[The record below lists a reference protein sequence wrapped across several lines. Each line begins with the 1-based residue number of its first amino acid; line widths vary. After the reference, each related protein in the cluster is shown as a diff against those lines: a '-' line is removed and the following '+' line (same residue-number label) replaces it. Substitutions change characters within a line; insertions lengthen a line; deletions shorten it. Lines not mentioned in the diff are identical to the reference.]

1 MIGLEPIHLT
11 IGNRGVKLGAPGVTR
26 TLKHSIL
33 NRAAYTNSATGA
45 WCWSRE
51 LNPDYQRFRPW
62 RCTNSLLQ
70 QELGARPRSRTGRFY
85 GLNVAS
91 LPIPLVAHGAQGG
104 SRIPKLN
111 LLKVASLPIPLLGRN
126 FWWVPQ
132 DLNLQCLRGDPVLQT
147 GAAKP
152 YPPDTQKQIRLSKTL
167 AEEVGVGPTSQVAL
181 Y

>member
-1 MIGLEPIHLT
+1 MISF
-11 IGNRGVKLGAPGVTR
+11 GAPDGNR

>member
-91 LPIPLVAHGAQGG
+91 LPIPL
-104 SRIPKLN
+104 
-111 LLKVASLPIPLLGRN
+111 LGRN

-132 DLNLQCLRGDPVLQT
+132 DLNLQCLRGDPFYRL
-147 GAAKP
+147 ARP
-152 YPPDTQKQIRLSKTL
+152 SRIRLTPKNKFDCQRPWRKRWESDPRARLPCTNAL
-167 AEEVGVGPTSQVAL
+167 AGRSPRRLGISSGAYEDQ
-181 Y
+181 

>member
-91 LPIPLVAHGAQGG
+91 LPIPL
-104 SRIPKLN
+104 
-111 LLKVASLPIPLLGRN
+111 LGRN